1 MNKKEKR
8 LALATALQSA
18 AGDMVVVED
27 FAGAFNE
34 IKTKSLVEKLAAI
47 GADVNNQKTLL
58 ILGEAN
64 EQVYLSGRNIEFLAI
79 NTANAVQVY
88 DVLAADRI
96 VIEKSALAYINEFY
110 GAEGAQ

>member
-1 MNKKEKR
+1 

-64 EQVYLSGRNIEFLAI
+64 EAI